1 MNQQEKSLKII
12 TSHELLKMLPFGK
25 TKFNQLLKAGEL
37 PLVKIGNDYI
47 TTESAVE
54 KWITDNIGQ
63 ELFY

>member
-1 MNQQEKSLKII
+1 MVSKRSVK
-12 TSHELLKMLPFGK
+12 HP
-25 TKFNQLLKAGEL
+25 L
-37 PLVKIGNDYI
+37 PLMKIGNDYI